1 MLRGIYTAATAM
13 SLSMQ
18 KMNVFA
24 QNLSNSS
31 TTGYKKKTY
40 SVHSFK
46 DMMVNLPDVNNAKR
60 KQELVPIAT
69 GSYIDQAGVRQ
80 KQGRLRQTG
89 NTLDLAVKGEGKYF
103 QLELNPEIAGTKKSY
118 TTTRDGQFMLNKD
131 NYIVNQNGDM
141 LLDTNGD
148 RIRLMNNN
156 PNTKAPVDPNKQES
170 SIPMNALRI
179 DATGRIF
186 DTRQATAAN
195 PNPAALAQIRLVD
208 FNAGPPVQGDNRGQM
223 MEILKKYGLELPKD
237 DTLLANSNLPVD
249 LQANPGTEN
258 MSILQGYIEESNVD
272 ITSEMIAMMMTSKDY
287 DMSQKIISTEDK
299 VLDKTINEMGRLQ

>member
-31 TTGYKKKTY
+31 TTGYKKKMY

-46 DMMVNLPDVNNAKR
+46 DMMVNLPDVNEAKR

-89 NTLDLAVKGEGKYF
+89 NVLDLAVKGEGKYF
-103 QLELNPEIAGTKKSY
+103 QLEVNPAVSGAQKTY
-118 TTTRDGQFMLNKD
+118 TTTRDGQFVVNKN
-131 NYIVNQNGDM
+131 NYIVNHNGDF
-141 LLDTNGD
+141 LLDTAGE
-148 RIRLMNNN
+148 RIRLMKDN
-156 PNTKAPVDPNKQES
+156 PNTKAPVDPNKQETS
-170 SIPMNALRI
+170 LPPNVIRI
-179 DATGRIF
+179 DEMGRIF
-186 DTRQATAAN
+186 DTRQASAKN
-195 PNPAALAQIRLVD
+195 PNPAPLAQIRLVD
-208 FNAGPPVQGDNRGQM
+208 YNAGPPVQGDNRGQM
-223 MEILKKYGLELPKD
+223 LEILKKYGLELPKD
-237 DTLLANSNLPVD
+237 NQLLANYGLPVD
-249 LQANPGTEN
+249 VAKNPDAER
-258 MSILQGYIEESNVD
+258 MSIHQGFIEESNVD